1 MGSKQQN
8 GLSCPGAYV
17 GCIVRSLAG
26 RDAKRIFAIVAVEEN
41 SGAEGGYVWL
51 ADGRLRRLAQPK
63 RKKLRHLR
71 VLSSPN
77 SELAQMITDNSL
89 HDAQLYAWLMQFE
102 RTHENANANAN
113 A

>member
-1 MGSKQQN
+1 MRDKQVEPMC
-8 GLSCPGAYV
+8 SGAYV

-26 RDAKRIFAIVAVEEN
+26 RDAKRIFAVVAVEEE
-41 SGAEGGYVWL
+41 SGETGGYVWL

-71 VLSSPN
+71 ILCPQDR
-77 SELAQMITDNSL
+77 ELAQMITDNSL
-89 HDAQLYAWLMQFE
+89 RDAVLYARLMQFE
-102 RTHENANANAN
+102 QIDNANADAN